1 MMMRGPRSSPRG
13 SHLMLHGARVT
24 LRPLTDTDF
33 AAWSE
38 IRRRN
43 ADWLL
48 PWEPLRPAYLP
59 DPAVDRG
66 AFVTRCRA
74 RERETI
80 ADHAYP
86 FGIFIGDALAGE
98 INLNNI
104 VRGALQTGTV
114 GYWIDRARAGN
125 AYMSEALI
133 ALTAFA
139 FDRLDLHRLEI
150 CIVPRNANSRRVVDK
165 VGFRLE
171 GTAERYLQ
179 IAGIWEDHLRY
190 AITVEEWQERRDE
203 LTNRWLVPAP
213 SRND

>member
-13 SHLMLHGARVT
+13 SHLNLRGARVT

-33 AAWSE
+33 SAWSE
-38 IRRRN
+38 IRQRN

-48 PWEPLRPAYLP
+48 PWEPLRPPYLP
-59 DPAVDRG
+59 DPATDRG

-86 FGIFIGDALAGE
+86 FGIFLGATLIGE

-114 GYWIDRARAGN
+114 GYWIDRQHAGH
-125 AYMSEALI
+125 AYMSESLVVI
-133 ALTAFA
+133 CDFA
-139 FDRLDLHRLEI
+139 FERLDLHRLEI

-165 VGFRLE
+165 LNLRLE

-179 IAGIWEDHLRY
+179 IAGTWEDHLRY
-190 AITVEEWQERRDE
+190 AITLEEWVERRDE
-203 LTNRWLVPAP
+203 LTNRWLVPSP
-213 SRND
+213 TN

>member
-13 SHLMLHGARVT
+13 SHHTLRGSRVL
-24 LRPLTDTDF
+24 LRPLHDSDF
-33 AAWSE
+33 GAWSE

-48 PWEPLRPAYLP
+48 PWEPLRPPYLP
-59 DPAVDRG
+59 DPAIDRG

-114 GYWIDRARAGN
+114 GYWIDQARAGN
-125 AYMSEALI
+125 AFMSESLVLVA
-133 ALTAFA
+133 AFA

-150 CIVPRNANSRRVVDK
+150 CIVPRNVNSRRVVEK
-165 VGFRLE
+165 LALRLE

-190 AITVEEWQERRDE
+190 AITVEEWRERRDE
-203 LTNRWLVPAP
+203 LTARWLVPEP
-213 SRND
+213 S

>member
-13 SHLMLHGARVT
+13 NHLTLRGARLT
-24 LRPLTDTDF
+24 LRPLTDHDF

-48 PWEPLRPAYLP
+48 PWEPLRPPYLP
-59 DPAVDRG
+59 DPATDRG

-86 FGIFIGDALAGE
+86 FGIFLGETLLGE

-104 VRGALQTGTV
+104 VRGALQTGTI
-114 GYWIDRARAGN
+114 GYWIDQARAGQS
-125 AYMSEALI
+125 YMSESLAVVM
-133 ALTAFA
+133 AFA
-139 FDRLDLHRLEI
+139 FERLDLHRLEV
-150 CIVPRNANSRRVVDK
+150 CIVPRNSNSRRVVEK
-165 VGFRLE
+165 LQLRLE

-179 IAGIWEDHLRY
+179 IAGVWEDHLRY
-190 AITVEEWQERRDE
+190 ALTVEEWRDRRDE
-203 LTNRWLVPAP
+203 LTERWLVPT
-213 SRND
+213 STT